1 MDRLIVDEDWNIVDT
16 ETGELLDID
25 QMFDLVNKLWK
36 EKKESKEVFLILDD
50 EPLTRRNITLVGTED
65 QAKAIVKD
73 EEYMFYES
81 VGLMS
86 DKDIKDILCDK
97 VLSEID
103 DWEKFYDTHCEN
115 CSLTYKEVCPY
126 KNEG

>member
-1 MDRLIVDEDWNIVDT
+1 MDRLIVDEDCNIVDT
-16 ETGELLDID
+16 ETGESLDVN

-36 EKKESKEVFLILDD
+36 VKEVFLILDD
-50 EPLTRRNITLVGTED
+50 EPLSRRNMTLVKTED

-73 EEYMFYES
+73 EEYMSYES
-81 VGLMS
+81 VELMS

-115 CSLTYKEVCPY
+115 CSLTYREVCLY